1 MRRFL
6 TLVSGVAV
14 LGAAGLGAVI
24 AWPVGSAVAPIA
36 SAGNVDRGAYLAR
49 ASGCIA
55 CHTNFEAGGA
65 PLAGGPDR
73 QPSHDDQH
81 LRDPA

>member
-6 TLVSGVAV
+6 TLVSGAAV
-14 LGAAGLGAVI
+14 LGAAGLGVVI
-24 AWPVGSAVAPIA
+24 AWPVGSAVTPIA
-36 SAGNVDRGAYLAR
+36 TEGNVDRGAYLAR

-65 PLAGGPDR
+65 PPNGDVG
-73 QPSHDDQH
+73 
-81 LRDPA
+81 